1 MKKKTNIIEMT
12 FLFVFPYALLFSL
25 ILYLATKD
33 IDFLLSFVLG
43 TFTGLLMNSMSYR
56 VMKNAFANAP
66 NTIRSKTIIL
76 YLAKM
81 VFYGFILYYVST
93 KPDEW
98 NIYFVAVGILS
109 YRIVLLVL
117 TIVQSIRKS
126 GDIDGA

>member
-1 MKKKTNIIEMT
+1 MKTKTNIIEMT
-12 FLFVFPYALLFSL
+12 LLFVFPYALLFSL

-76 YLAKM
+76 YLVKM

>member
-1 MKKKTNIIEMT
+1 MKKKTNIIELT
-12 FLFVFPYALLFSL
+12 FLFVFPYTLLFSL
-25 ILYLATKD
+25 ILYLSTKD
-33 IDFLLSFVLG
+33 IDFLLSFLLG
-43 TFTGLLMNSMSYR
+43 TFTGLLMNSMQYR

-66 NTIRSKTIIL
+66 QTIKSKTIIL

-109 YRIVLLVL
+109 YRVVLWII

>member
-1 MKKKTNIIEMT
+1 MKKKTNIIELT
-12 FLFVFPYALLFSL
+12 FLFVFPYTLLFSL
-25 ILYLATKD
+25 ILYLSTKD
-33 IDFLLSFVLG
+33 TDFLLSFLLG
-43 TFTGLLMNSMSYR
+43 TFTGLLMNSMQYR

-66 NTIRSKTIIL
+66 QTIKSKTIIL

-109 YRIVLLVL
+109 YRVVLWII